1 MSVVFDIII
10 IQYGNMKHFFSNT
23 AQRVISLN
31 GVIIDK
37 NWNYVKT
44 WMYINYIQYDFI
56 CMAQLSMGS

>member
-1 MSVVFDIII
+1 MCMSVVFDIII

-44 WMYINYIQYDFI
+44 
-56 CMAQLSMGS
+56 